1 MMKRSLI
8 SVAGLCLLAASPAVP
23 AAAQS
28 KWIVEQGRS
37 TRDNSRAVSLKLLA
51 DKGPVGFSALC
62 IEGRTGVTIIAL
74 EPPPLPPDTTVLALS
89 YRVDMSAPRRRSF
102 TVSDRGKSF
111 DLNGEPAIEMLK
123 ELFGGERLTLR
134 YELSSGSIEAAEL
147 TISGLDGAIRPFRE
161 ACRW

>member
-1 MMKRSLI
+1 MNRAMS
-8 SVAGLCLLAASPAVP
+8 SMACLCLFAASPAVP

-62 IEGRTGVTIIAL
+62 IEGRTDVTIIAL
-74 EPPPLPPDTTVLALS
+74 EPPPLPPDATMLTLS

-102 TVSDRGKSF
+102 AVSDRGKSLS
-111 DLNGEPAIEMLK
+111 LNGEPAIEILK
-123 ELFGGERLTLR
+123 EL
-134 YELSSGSIEAAEL
+134 
-147 TISGLDGAIRPFRE
+147 
-161 ACRW
+161 